1 LEMNKQITLLVL
13 LCVLLCSCQRSEIEK
28 SSNTES
34 AATQIS
40 ANESPLILATGEPLP
55 GDGKGSIPKPGNNA
69 QGNNAQ
75 EKAGLHHIILPH
87 DEPQFP
93 PGPGRDTF
101 VRSCLVCHS
110 LRYISMQPDFP
121 EATWIKE
128 VNKMKNTWGAHFT
141 EAEGKEIVAYLMLVK
156 GKKAG
161 H

>member
-1 LEMNKQITLLVL
+1 MNKQITLVVL
-13 LCVLLCSCQRSEIEK
+13 LGLLLCSCQRSEIEK

-34 AATQIS
+34 ATANSS
-40 ANESPLILATGEPLP
+40 ANESPLISAAGEPLA
-55 GDGKGSIPKPGNNA
+55 GEGKGSLPEPGNHT
-69 QGNNAQ
+69 QK
-75 EKAGLHHIILPH
+75 KASLHQITLPH

-101 VRSCLVCHS
+101 IRSCLVCHS

-128 VNKMKNTWGAHFT
+128 VNKMKNTWGAHFS

-156 GKKAG
+156 SKKAG

>member
-1 LEMNKQITLLVL
+1 MEMNKQITLLLL
-13 LCVLLCSCQRSEIEK
+13 LCVLLCSCQRSQIEK

-34 AATQIS
+34 AESAAASIS
-40 ANESPLILATGEPLP
+40 GNESPLITAAGEPLP
-55 GDGKGSIPKPGNNA
+55 GEGKSSMPAPGNHK
-69 QGNNAQ
+69 Q
-75 EKAGLHHIILPH
+75 EKASLHQIILPH

-121 EATWIKE
+121 EASWIKE